1 MRILSVLC
9 VLAFCSSAAAQ
20 GLDDLYEYTSRPTR
34 AVAALEDIHW
44 ELSMMRTDNFFNS
57 FNSPSGGSYGG
68 GGGAV
73 MVYEYQY
80 PTKAQWKHYF
90 RLQRAEA
97 KRAAY
102 RARVA
107 ARLGE

>member
-1 MRILSVLC
+1 MRTLSVLC

-44 ELSMMRTDNFFNS
+44 ELSMMRDDNFFNS
-57 FNSPSGGSYGG
+57 LSGSYGG
-68 GGGAV
+68 GGGGGFPV
-73 MVYEYQY
+73 MMYQYQY
-80 PTKAQWKHYF
+80 PTKSQWKHYF
-90 RLQRAEA
+90 RYQRAEA